1 MYFDTDGLPAMDT
14 YRKYD
19 YCNEYDAD
27 EHVAAYICLD
37 SYRNT
42 MNNSDHYA
50 IIKKTYYGDGK
61 LHTEKSYDQDSTA
74 VRPRN
79 DQYSHLYINSK
90 SSCIDKDGYKYS

>member
-14 YRKYD
+14 YRKYG
-19 YCNEYDAD
+19 YRNEYDAD
-27 EHVAAYICLD
+27 EHVAAAICLD

-50 IIKKTYYGDGK
+50 IIKKTYYADGK
-61 LHTEKSYDQDSTA
+61 LRTGKFYDQDNTA

-79 DQYSHLYINSK
+79 DQYNHLYINRK
-90 SSCIDKDGYKYS
+90 PVCIDMNGDKYT